1 VTPPPA
7 PDTRDAAVPPA
18 AESSHAVVQ
27 SRDLFGTEREI
38 VILHGTEAYRLRITR
53 TDKLILTK

>member
-1 VTPPPA
+1 VAST
-7 PDTRDAAVPPA
+7 
-18 AESSHAVVQ
+18 AEADPSCSGHRVVQ

-38 VILHGTEAYRLRITR
+38 VIVHGEEAYRLRITR